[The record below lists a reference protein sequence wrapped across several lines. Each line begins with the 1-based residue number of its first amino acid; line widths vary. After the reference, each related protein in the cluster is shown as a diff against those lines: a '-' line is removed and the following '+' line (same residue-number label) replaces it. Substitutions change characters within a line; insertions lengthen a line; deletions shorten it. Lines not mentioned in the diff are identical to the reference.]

1 MAYILPFKALR
12 FDTQKVK
19 LEDVLT
25 QPYDKITPA
34 MQEQYYAKS
43 PHNLIR
49 VELGKPSPNDMEA
62 DNVYTR
68 ANTFLKDLR
77 KQNILAEDSS
87 PSIYAY
93 SQTFTVPTNNEKKM
107 VRRGFIALGRLHDY
121 SEKIVYRHEQT
132 LTKPKA
138 DRINLLRSTKM
149 HTGQIFMLYPDAK
162 QEVETMIWRDV
173 KGRAA
178 EGVMT
183 DEYGVLHQI
192 WRVFDTSVIL
202 QVRDKMKDM
211 KLIIADGHHRYETAL
226 SYRNERRAE
235 ATARM
240 MALGRTGNTA
250 VDLNNPFES
259 LMMTFVNMH
268 GDGLLV
274 LPTHRLVHGLRD
286 FSITSFLE
294 GSAQWFNATEIS
306 DPAPD
311 AIMKTLRE
319 AGEFGSAIAMVTQKG
334 AWLLRAKED
343 VVDCAGPLADYTV
356 AQKKLDVLRLHKLLL
371 EDTLHISEQDIK
383 DGKNLIYLRSHQE
396 GIERVRS
403 GADSAQVVFLMS
415 PVTMEQMQ
423 AVAFE
428 GNVMPQKSTD
438 FYPKLMSGITMQSV
452 E

>member
-12 FDTQKVK
+12 FDPQKVK

-34 MQEQYYAKS
+34 MQDAYYAKS
-43 PHNLIR
+43 PHNLVR
-49 VELGKPSPNDMEA
+49 VELGRTSANDSDS
-62 DNVYTR
+62 DNVYSR
-68 ANTFLKDLR
+68 ANAFLKDLR
-77 KQNILAEDSS
+77 TQNILREESS

-93 SQTFTVPTNNEKKM
+93 SQTFRVPDGTEKEM
-107 VRRGFIALGRLHDY
+107 ERRGFIALGRLHDY
-121 SEKIVYRHEQT
+121 SDQVVYRHEQT
-132 LTKPKA
+132 LSKPKA
-138 DRINLLRSTKM
+138 DRTNLLRATKM

-162 QEVETMIWRDV
+162 QEVEAMIWRDV

-178 EGVMT
+178 DGSMK

-235 ATARM
+235 DTARM
-240 MALGRTGNTA
+240 MAMGRTGNTA
-250 VDLNNPFES
+250 VDLNNPFEN
-259 LMMTFVNMH
+259 LMMTFVNIH

-274 LPTHRLVHGLRD
+274 LPTHRLVHGLPD
-286 FSITSFLE
+286 FSIESMLK
-294 GSAQWFNATEIS
+294 GAARWFTVAELPET
-306 DPAPD
+306 DPD
-311 AIMKTLRE
+311 AIMQAVRH
-319 AGEFGSAIAMVTQKG
+319 AGEFGIVTQKA
-334 AWLLRAKED
+334 AWLLRAKEENLD
-343 VVDCAGPLADYTV
+343 SAAPLAAFTP

-371 EDTLHISEQDIK
+371 EDTLRISEQDIK
-383 DGKNLIYLRSHQE
+383 DGKNLVYLRSHQE
-396 GIERVRS
+396 AIERVRKGTDGS
-403 GADSAQVVFLMS
+403 QVVFLMD
-415 PVTMEQMQ
+415 PVTMDQMQ
-423 AVAFE
+423 SVAFE

-438 FYPKLMSGITMQSV
+438 FYPKLMSGITLQSV

>member
-1 MAYILPFKALR
+1 MAYILPFKAVR

-25 QPYDKITPA
+25 QPYDKITPT
-34 MQEQYYAKS
+34 MQEQYYTKS

-49 VELGKPSPNDMEA
+49 VELGKASSNDTES

-68 ANTFLKDLR
+68 ANAHLKDQR
-77 KQNILAEDSS
+77 AQKILLEDSS
-87 PSIYAY
+87 PSLYAY
-93 SQTFTVPTNNEKKM
+93 SQTFIVPEGNEKKKE
-107 VRRGFIALGRLHDY
+107 RRGFIALGRLHDY
-121 SEKIVYRHEQT
+121 ADKVVYRHEQT
-132 LTKPKA
+132 LTKPKT
-138 DRINLLRSTKM
+138 DRMNLLRATKM

-162 QEVETMIWRDV
+162 QEVETMIWRDI

-178 EGVMT
+178 DGSMD

-192 WRVFDTSVIL
+192 WRVFDTSIIL

-235 ATARM
+235 ETARM

-250 VDLNNPFES
+250 VDLNNPFEN
-259 LMMTFVNMH
+259 LMMTFVNMQ

-274 LPTHRLVHGLRD
+274 LPTHRLVHSLAD
-286 FSITSFLE
+286 FSIAPMLE
-294 GSAQWFNATEIS
+294 GAARWFTVSELP
-306 DPAPD
+306 DPSPD
-311 AIMKTLRE
+311 VIMKSVRE
-319 AGEFGSAIAMVTQKG
+319 AGEYGCAMAMVTQKE

-343 VVDCAGPLADYTV
+343 AVDSAAPLAEHTP

-371 EDTLHISEQDIK
+371 EDTLRISEQDIK
-383 DGKNLIYLRSHQE
+383 DGKNLVYLRSHEE

-403 GADSAQVVFLMS
+403 GTDGAQVVFLMC
-415 PVTMEQMQ
+415 PVTMDQMQ

>member
-1 MAYILPFKALR
+1 MAYILPFKAVR
-12 FDTQKVK
+12 FDTQTVK

-34 MQEQYYAKS
+34 MQEQYYATS

-49 VELGKPSPNDMEA
+49 VELGKTSASDTDS

-68 ANTFLKDLR
+68 AKVFLKDQR
-77 KQNILAEDSS
+77 TQKILVEDSS

-93 SQTFTVPTNNEKKM
+93 SQTFNVPGGSEKKKE
-107 VRRGFIALGRLHDY
+107 RRGFIALGRLHDY
-121 SEKIVYRHEQT
+121 TEKIVYRHEQT

-138 DRINLLRSTKM
+138 DRMNLLRATKM

-162 QEVETMIWRDV
+162 QEVETMIWRDI

-178 EGVMT
+178 DGSMT

-192 WRVFDTSVIL
+192 WRVFDTSIIL

-226 SYRNERRAE
+226 NYRNERRAE
-235 ATARM
+235 ETARI

-250 VDLNNPFES
+250 VDLNNPFEN
-259 LMMTFVNMH
+259 LMMTFVNMD

-274 LPTHRLVHGLRD
+274 LPTHRLIHGLAD
-286 FSITSFLE
+286 FSIASMLD
-294 GSAQWFNATEIS
+294 GAARWFTVTELP
-306 DPAPD
+306 DPAPV
-311 AIMKTLRE
+311 AIMQAVRQ
-319 AGEFGSAIAMVTQKG
+319 ASEFSCVIAVVTQKE

-343 VVDCAGPLADYTV
+343 AIDTAVPLSDFTP

-371 EDTLHISEQDIK
+371 EDTLRISEQDIK
-383 DGKNLIYLRSHQE
+383 DGKNLTYLRSYEE
-396 GIERVRS
+396 GIERVRN
-403 GADSAQVVFLMS
+403 GTDGAQVVFLMN
-415 PVTMEQMQ
+415 PVTMDQLQ